1 MIDSFTLHTSG
12 RKIKLVI
19 VADTKEEAADI
30 ISILRTTV
38 YKYMYESQLPKQPP
52 TKKRDC

>member
-19 VADTKEEAADI
+19 VAGKKEAAADSV
-30 ISILRTTV
+30 SILRTTV
-38 YKYMYESQLPKQPP
+38 YKYMYESQLP